1 MNRRKFAFLVHP
13 RASVRKD
20 LGGVWRPLGL
30 IADPIYDWGL
40 RRLPVPPITIGA
52 STLADAPHTT
62 GGWVILVPLSA
73 RQMLELRREQVVAKI
88 DAAVNHAVELGADVV
103 GLGALTAPIT
113 KGGQKL
119 AQRTDIGVTN
129 GNAFTA
135 AITCTAIEQLIARC
149 PTNDPEIAVVGAT
162 GSVGSCVVQM
172 LAKRRLTSRL
182 TLVAR
187 TVRRLEVLAT
197 SIRAVAPGLNV
208 RTTNDLLKV
217 READLVVLLTSSAD
231 SVLRSEH
238 LKEGAIVLDDTQP
251 RNTSPTLLIER
262 PDVLL
267 IDGGLVSV
275 PGLNLGVNLDL
286 PPGCAYAC
294 LAETALLALE
304 GHTGHFSI
312 GNPTLEQA
320 EYVAHLAE
328 KHRQFGFTLAPFHSF
343 GRPTTPDSAVPAHS
357 PAAPIPSISL
367 AAREEGALA

>member
-30 IADPIYDWGL
+30 VADPIYDWAL
-40 RRLPVPPITIGA
+40 RRLPVPPVTIGT
-52 STLADAPHTT
+52 STLADDPQSTA
-62 GGWVILVPLSA
+62 GWVILVPLSA

-88 DAAVNHAVELGADVV
+88 DAAINHAVDLGADVV

-135 AITCTAIEQLIARC
+135 AITCAAIEQLIARC
-149 PTNDPEIAVVGAT
+149 PGGDPEIAVVGAT

-172 LAKRRLTSRL
+172 LARRRLASRL

-187 TVRRLEVLAT
+187 TVRRLEELAT
-197 SIRAVAPGLNV
+197 SVRAVAPGLNV
-208 RTTNDLLKV
+208 RTTSDLLKV

-238 LKEGAIVLDDTQP
+238 LKQGAIVLDDTQP
-251 RNTSPTLLIER
+251 RNTSPTLLTER
-262 PDVLL
+262 PDVLVV
-267 IDGGLVSV
+267 DGGLVGV

-286 PPGCAYAC
+286 PKDCAYAC

-320 EYVAHLAE
+320 EYMAHLAE
-328 KHRQFGFTLAPFHSF
+328 KHRRFGFTLAPFHSF
-343 GRPTTPDSAVPAHS
+343 GRLITPDGTLSPHTPA
-357 PAAPIPSISL
+357 PAIPALGL
-367 AAREEGALA
+367 ATREEGALA